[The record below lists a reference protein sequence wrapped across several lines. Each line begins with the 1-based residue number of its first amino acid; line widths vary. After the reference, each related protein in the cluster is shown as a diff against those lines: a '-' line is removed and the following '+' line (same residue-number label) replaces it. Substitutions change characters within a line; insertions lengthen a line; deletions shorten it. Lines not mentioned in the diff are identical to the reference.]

1 MSEQSEDTKPIA
13 LVIEDNPDQNLVFTM
28 ALNKAGFSTESIYNG
43 IDAQQ
48 RLKEVVPQ
56 IVILDLHLPDI
67 DGNIILGQIRSERRL
82 SKVSVVLATAD
93 AAFADA
99 LESQV
104 ELVLLKPVSFS
115 QLSDLASRFNPK
127 RATGALRRPNTS

>member
-1 MSEQSEDTKPIA
+1 MNIQPEDAKPIG

-43 IDAQQ
+43 TDAQR
-48 RLKEVVPQ
+48 RLKEIVPQ

-67 DGNIILGQIRSERRL
+67 DGNIILAQIRSDKRL
-82 SKVSVVLATAD
+82 SRVNVVLATAD
-93 AAFADA
+93 AVFADA
-99 LESQV
+99 LQAEA

-115 QLSDLASRFNPK
+115 QLSELASRFNPK
-127 RATGALRRPNTS
+127 RETGSLRRK